1 MIERERAR
9 IIAEKTHIAKL
20 EACIK
25 RRDAVIAGQAN
36 SEAQKEQIVR
46 DKYDEY
52 LQSFHDRIDELL
64 EDHQQGYADAKTAY
78 DAERDP
84 VIAQINQIKA
94 QLATYREGDTEP
106 AHHLFDVHIPS
117 LGVTAQMNKTKRF
130 SYVLG
135 SRAADFIWT
144 RIMDPEKVDK
154 ATCEQE
160 DCLHRAYGTA
170 MTAHCGICYDQ
181 IFKYKR
187 ALGNSQVQEALRGV
201 CGKCEIPPVAD
212 PQAPAPYP
220 NYTAPTDLPEAAT
233 FDVYRA

>member
-52 LQSFHDRIDELL
+52 LQSFHDRIDQLL

-78 DAERDP
+78 DEGRDP

-106 AHHLFDVHIPS
+106 AHH
-117 LGVTAQMNKTKRF
+117 
-130 SYVLG
+130 
-135 SRAADFIWT
+135 
-144 RIMDPEKVDK
+144 
-154 ATCEQE
+154 
-160 DCLHRAYGTA
+160 
-170 MTAHCGICYDQ
+170 
-181 IFKYKR
+181 
-187 ALGNSQVQEALRGV
+187 
-201 CGKCEIPPVAD
+201 
-212 PQAPAPYP
+212 
-220 NYTAPTDLPEAAT
+220 
-233 FDVYRA
+233 